1 MIDLDAVLGFLE
13 ILIGLFQLIGSNSM
27 FELNRVLVNDVLAKK
42 EKEKQARHI
51 MIEAERHVVMDK

>member
-42 EKEKQARHI
+42 EKIRHGI
-51 MIEAERHVVMDK
+51 L

>member
-42 EKEKQARHI
+42 KQARHI